1 MYIYYLLKMSSYHLN
16 SRNINNIL
24 EDTIQR
30 FFTESSGDV
39 SFNYLREW
47 ISTPPMSYRSAV
59 QTQTEQGETESNS
72 IPDLIDPETGA
83 SPNEVPPIA
92 SSEPSDRAIQIW
104 SNMIDDYHYQ
114 MRMYQENVRTILDIT
129 QNFLPQIRTSNP
141 VRNPTPNQ
149 NNSSIWRDIL
159 RNNIYSIEIDRILPS
174 LFSNNNVPPTTSQI
188 SSATT
193 VFTYDLSNNSFTSNV
208 CPISLEEFRDG
219 EQLTRI
225 HNCGHVFKTA
235 ELSRWFLRNSHCPS
249 CRYDIRRN
257 S

>member
-1 MYIYYLLKMSSYHLN
+1 MS
-16 SRNINNIL
+16 NINNIL

-30 FFTESSGDV
+30 FFTDSRSDV

-47 ISTPPMSYRSAV
+47 ITTPPLYETETV
-59 QTQTEQGETESNS
+59 QQGETETDS
-72 IPDLIDPETGA
+72 IPDLIGPESDT
-83 SPNEVPPIA
+83 SPNQVPPVA
-92 SSEPSDRAIQIW
+92 SSSDHAIQVW
-104 SNMIDDYHYQ
+104 SNMITEYHSQ

-129 QNFLPQIRTSNP
+129 PNFLPQAHNPSPIRNPNP
-141 VRNPTPNQ
+141 VRNQ
-149 NNSSIWRDIL
+149 NNSSFWTDLL
-159 RNNIYSIEIDRILPS
+159 RNNTYSIEIERMLPS
-174 LFSNNNVPPTTSQI
+174 LFSNGNNIPPTTYQI

-193 VFTYDLSNNSFTSNV
+193 VFTYDVSNNPLTSNI
-208 CPISLEEFRDG
+208 CPISLEEFRDE

-225 HNCGHVFKTA
+225 HGCGHVFKTA

>member
-1 MYIYYLLKMSSYHLN
+1 MSS

-30 FFTESSGDV
+30 FFTDSGSDV

-47 ISTPPMSYRSAV
+47 ITTPPLYETETV
-59 QTQTEQGETESNS
+59 QQGETETDSM
-72 IPDLIDPETGA
+72 PDLIDPEQDVST
-83 SPNEVPPIA
+83 NQVPPVA
-92 SSEPSDRAIQIW
+92 SSDHAIQVW
-104 SNMIDDYHYQ
+104 SNMITDYHSQ

-129 QNFLPQIRTSNP
+129 QNFLPQAHNPNPVRNSNP
-141 VRNPTPNQ
+141 VRNLNPTRNQ
-149 NNSSIWRDIL
+149 NNSSFLTDLL
-159 RNNIYSIEIDRILPS
+159 RNNTYSIEIERMLPS
-174 LFSNNNVPPTTSQI
+174 LFSNNNVRPTTSQI

-193 VFTYDLSNNSFTSNV
+193 VFTYDVSNNSLTSNI

-225 HNCGHVFKTA
+225 HDCGHVFKTA